1 VALLDQAALAQV
13 RQTPGGD
20 VSIYTHVG
28 GEFGTGH
35 HHAGGVDAPESVQ
48 HLSHLLGA
56 LANGDELNRSLMAS
70 VWVSAAGEG
79 AHAIG

>member
-1 VALLDQAALAQV
+1 MALLDQATLAQV

-28 GEFGTGH
+28 GEFGAGH
-35 HHAGGVDAPESVQ
+35 HHAGGVDPAQRVQ
-48 HLSHLLGA
+48 HLSHLLGV
-56 LANGDELNRSLMAS
+56 LADRHELNRSLMAS

-79 AHAIG
+79 AQ